1 MKWELTDGTTV
12 ALGGDVQGTSAVAAK
27 LRSSAAR
34 ARKGAPDALEVGTQP
49 GAWRDLDLDDPQLV
63 NVWVRT
69 AAERAG
75 VGVMRA
81 PELEPLKDDSDPGE
95 ATEESGRPVVY

>member
-1 MKWELTDGTTV
+1 MKWELTDGTMVT
-12 ALGGDVQGTSAVAAK
+12 LGGDVQGTSAVAAK

-34 ARKGAPDALEVGTQP
+34 ARKGAPDAVEVGTQP
-49 GAWRDLDLDDPQLV
+49 GAWRDLDLYDPQLV

-69 AAERAG
+69 AADKSG

-81 PELEPLKDDSDPGE
+81 PELELLEDASDAGDAVE
-95 ATEESGRPVVY
+95 QSGPPVVY